1 MLEQLLDGEVKLC
14 CVLPAQGCDLCW
26 QGHRGWR
33 CLVLLLRRFPSPWLW
48 PGNRG
53 LALGQQWWPSVQ
65 AGLDSVL
72 ILSKFCQAS
81 SPAPLGV
88 FSSGGWEGAWE
99 VKPHQK

>member
-53 LALGQQWWPSVQ
+53 LALGRQWWPSVR
-65 AGLDSVL
+65 AGLD
-72 ILSKFCQAS
+72 LSSFCQS
-81 SPAPLGV
+81 FVKLLPLLLSA
-88 FSSGGWEGAWE
+88 FSAVEGGRVRG
-99 VKPHQK
+99 K